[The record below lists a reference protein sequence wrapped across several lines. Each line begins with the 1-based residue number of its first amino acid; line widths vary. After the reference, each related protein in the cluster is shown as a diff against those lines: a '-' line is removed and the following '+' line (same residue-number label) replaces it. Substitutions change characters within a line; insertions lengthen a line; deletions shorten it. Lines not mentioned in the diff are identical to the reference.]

1 LNEQRGQT
9 KLQEEDAAMSKDR
22 FYTNLILTVIAILL
36 ALSVFRPAA
45 LFIGNAQATE
55 EQQRARQMAINVID
69 VPEVAKATREI
80 AVANQAI
87 ASAIQS
93 LAESVD
99 RVSHAISTMPSS
111 SK

>member
-1 LNEQRGQT
+1 
-9 KLQEEDAAMSKDR
+9 MSKDR

-55 EQQRARQMAINVID
+55 DQQRARQMAVNAVD
-69 VPEVAKATREI
+69 NPEMAKATHEI

-87 ASAIQS
+87 ASAIQT

-99 RVSHAISTMPSS
+99 RVASAVSSMPSS